1 MSTLWSFSWS
11 VDWVL
16 FWIKPDPFSFY
27 FCPKVAML
35 SPRVVNFLF
44 GLTAAELSCAE
55 PSTSPFRFSF
65 LFLIYYPLV
74 ERFVLSC
81 VLSFTHVSLLNSK
94 LWSASCLLLVQLK
107 SFLNRSDPSKLHFS
121 PPEISVLFDLFID
134 FFRLLQECLKKCLYI
149 ELNDHT
155 RPLYVLMCVR
165 IGCFNNT
172 LWCCVYSIQVVA
184 LFVCSSIAC
193 CRGREE
199 LKKTKRKRMYQDCF
213 TIRIPKS
220 ISYVHKTHHHK
231 LHFSSEHVFSL
242 LNKITECIKKMCT
255 CVSSWWVPGLTE
267 QLRIS
272 VMASAA
278 TFFIFAFVCCKCCRF
293 HLHTYT

>member
-1 MSTLWSFSWS
+1 
-11 VDWVL
+11 
-16 FWIKPDPFSFY
+16 
-27 FCPKVAML
+27 ML

-44 GLTAAELSCAE
+44 GLTAAEFSCAE

-65 LFLIYYPLV
+65 LFLIYYALRYRVFYHSLMWAYWILNCDLPPACSLV
-74 ERFVLSC
+74 
-81 VLSFTHVSLLNSK
+81 H
-94 LWSASCLLLVQLK
+94 LK

-155 RPLYVLMCVR
+155 RPLCILMCVR

-199 LKKTKRKRMYQDCF
+199 LKRTKRKQMYQDCF

-231 LHFSSEHVFSL
+231 LHFSTEHVFSL
-242 LNKITECIKKMCT
+242 LNNITECIKKMCT
-255 CVSSWWVPGLTE
+255 CVSSWWVWVWVWTAHN
-267 QLRIS
+267 IS
-272 VMASAA
+272 HGFSCNVLHLCL
-278 TFFIFAFVCCKCCRF
+278 CCKCCRF